1 MYENDN
7 QPKSYFTVPL
17 LHVLGMHAKT
27 LATWPEWQTW
37 QQVAGI
43 VNKQTDQAVAK
54 PKNKEVPLLLKD
66 PSALLTQFV
75 LLLPMRLEQCKR
87 KLLKTMP

>member
-1 MYENDN
+1 
-7 QPKSYFTVPL
+7 
-17 LHVLGMHAKT
+17 MHAKT

-43 VNKQTDQAVAK
+43 VNKQMDQAVVR

-66 PSALLTQFV
+66 PSALLTQFI
-75 LLLPMRLEQCKR
+75 LLLPMRLEQCKFISLHTNCY
-87 KLLKTMP
+87 KIAAHS

>member
-1 MYENDN
+1 
-7 QPKSYFTVPL
+7 
-17 LHVLGMHAKT
+17 MHAKT

-43 VNKQTDQAVAK
+43 VNKQMDQAVVR

-66 PSALLTQFV
+66 PSALLTQFI
-75 LLLPMRLEQCKR
+75 LLLPMRLEQCKLEPIVAISLCP
-87 KLLKTMP
+87 KSLAIK